1 MTETLGGQADQIM
14 SEREDLGLA
23 AICLV
28 VILLSIGGIVAAV
41 LTSLLPS
48 LDGLLLVLVC
58 LMMIAIFS
66 PPLVALGKRGGLA
79 AVPRQESREGFRR
92 REVGSRP
99 APQLCHLHRL

>member
-14 SEREDLGLA
+14 SKREDLGLA

-66 PPLVALGKRGGLA
+66 PPLVALAKEEGWLPSRGKKA
-79 AVPRQESREGFRR
+79 AKDSGEGK
-92 REVGSRP
+92 
-99 APQLCHLHRL
+99 

>member
-14 SEREDLGLA
+14 SKREDLGLA

-58 LMMIAIFS
+58 LMMIAIFL
-66 PPLVALGKRGGLA
+66 PPLVALGERGGM
-79 AVPRQESREGFRR
+79 VPSRSKKATKDSGEGK
-92 REVGSRP
+92 
-99 APQLCHLHRL
+99 